1 MSLPQLSLAA
11 ARNLHL
17 AAQGLL
23 KKSRRR
29 AQPADILSTVQRM
42 SLLQIDTGPV

>member
-29 AQPADILSTVQRM
+29 AQPADILSTV
-42 SLLQIDTGPV
+42 PVSYTHLTLPTN